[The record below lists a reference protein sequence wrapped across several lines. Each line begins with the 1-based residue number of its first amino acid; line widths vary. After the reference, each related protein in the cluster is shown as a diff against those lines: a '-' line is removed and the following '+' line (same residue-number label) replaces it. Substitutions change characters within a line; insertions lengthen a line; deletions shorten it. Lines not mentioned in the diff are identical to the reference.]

1 MDSSLK
7 IPFIDFRKAELKQG
21 SSEWETLKQ
30 QVGKAVE
37 EYGCFEASFD
47 KITVDCRRA
56 VFKSVEELFDLP
68 LETKL
73 LNTSKRPLHGY
84 VGQFPSIPLYE
95 SMGIDH
101 ADILE
106 NVESLTNT
114 LWPHG
119 NPFFSKSIQSY
130 AEQLSGLDQI
140 VRQMIVERYGLE
152 KYMDEHL
159 NSTILLLRMMK
170 YSPPTTL
177 EQAQEGLNP
186 HTDKDMITILCQNE
200 VDGLEIQSKSGDWI
214 HFKPSHQ
221 HQDSSFVVMVGDSL
235 YAWLNGRVHP
245 PVHRVLMSNSVGRYS
260 LGLFVVPKDG
270 YIIQSPEEMVDEE
283 HPRLFKPYDFVD
295 FFKFYDT
302 KAGQKSPDA
311 LREFCGI

>member
-84 VGQFPSIPLYE
+84 VGQF
-95 SMGIDH
+95 H
-101 ADILE
+101 ILE

>member
-56 VFKSVEELFDLP
+56 VFKS
-68 LETKL
+68 
-73 LNTSKRPLHGY
+73 RPLHGY

-152 KYMDEHL
+152 KYMDEH
-159 NSTILLLRMMK
+159 
-170 YSPPTTL
+170 
-177 EQAQEGLNP
+177 
-186 HTDKDMITILCQNE
+186 NE

>member
-1 MDSSLK
+1 M
-7 IPFIDFRKAELKQG
+7 KQG

-56 VFKSVEELFDLP
+56 VFRSVEELFDLP

-84 VGQFPSIPLYE
+84 VGQYPSLPLYE

-101 ADILE
+101 ADVLE
-106 NVESLTNT
+106 NVESLTNS

-119 NPFFSKSIQSY
+119 NPFFR
-130 AEQLSGLDQI
+130 LSGLDNI

>member
-1 MDSSLK
+1 
-7 IPFIDFRKAELKQG
+7 
-21 SSEWETLKQ
+21 
-30 QVGKAVE
+30 
-37 EYGCFEASFD
+37 
-47 KITVDCRRA
+47 
-56 VFKSVEELFDLP
+56 
-68 LETKL
+68 
-73 LNTSKRPLHGY
+73 
-84 VGQFPSIPLYE
+84 
-95 SMGIDH
+95 
-101 ADILE
+101 
-106 NVESLTNT
+106 
-114 LWPHG
+114 
-119 NPFFSKSIQSY
+119 
-130 AEQLSGLDQI
+130 
-140 VRQMIVERYGLE
+140 MIVERYGLE

>member
-119 NPFFSKSIQSY
+119 NPFF
-130 AEQLSGLDQI
+130 
-140 VRQMIVERYGLE
+140 R
-152 KYMDEHL
+152 
-159 NSTILLLRMMK
+159 ILLLRMMK

>member
-1 MDSSLK
+1 M
-7 IPFIDFRKAELKQG
+7 KQG

-56 VFKSVEELFDLP
+56 VFRSVEELFDLP

-84 VGQFPSIPLYE
+84 VGQYPSLPLYE

-101 ADILE
+101 ADVLE
-106 NVESLTNT
+106 NVESLTNS

-119 NPFFSKSIQSY
+119 NPFFSSKTIQSY
-130 AEQLSGLDQI
+130 AEQLSGLDNI

>member
-1 MDSSLK
+1 M
-7 IPFIDFRKAELKQG
+7 KQG

-56 VFKSVEELFDLP
+56 VFRSVEELFDLP

-84 VGQFPSIPLYE
+84 VGQYPSLPLYE

-101 ADILE
+101 ADVLE
-106 NVESLTNT
+106 NVESLTNS

-119 NPFFSKSIQSY
+119 NPFF
-130 AEQLSGLDQI
+130 
-140 VRQMIVERYGLE
+140 
-152 KYMDEHL
+152 
-159 NSTILLLRMMK
+159 RMMK
-170 YSPPTTL
+170 YSPPSPK
-177 EQAQEGLNP
+177 QAQEGLNP

>member
-119 NPFFSKSIQSY
+119 NPFFRSY

>member
-1 MDSSLK
+1 M
-7 IPFIDFRKAELKQG
+7 KQG

-56 VFKSVEELFDLP
+56 VFRSVEELFDLP

-84 VGQFPSIPLYE
+84 VGQYPSLPLYE

-101 ADILE
+101 ADVLE
-106 NVESLTNT
+106 NVESLTNS

-119 NPFFSKSIQSY
+119 NPFFSKTIQSY
-130 AEQLSGLDQI
+130 AEQLSGLDNI

-170 YSPPTTL
+170 YSPPSPNTL
-177 EQAQEGLNP
+177 DHHHHAQQGMHP

-200 VDGLEIQSKSGDWI
+200 VNGLEIQSKSGEWI
-214 HFKPSHQ
+214 HFKPSHHQ
-221 HQDSSFVVMVGDSL
+221 HGSSFVVMVGDSL

-245 PVHRVLMSNSVGRYS
+245 PVHRVLMSNSEARYS
-260 LGLFVVPKDG
+260 VGLFVVPKDG

-302 KAGQKSPDA
+302 EAGQKSPDA
-311 LREFCGI
+311 LQEFCGI